1 MSRGAKVTLGT
12 LLVLVLVLAAGYA
25 ADRLTAHRTEQTI
38 TDELTEAAA
47 GEGVQTDITGPLFL
61 TQVIG
66 GSLDQVNVSADQVQL
81 QDLVITEVTGT
92 AHGVSVDEPRTV
104 DRLSVTGTLPVE
116 TLRTLLGQSDL
127 VPEGLELDVADGR
140 LAAELQVLGA
150 TLRATADPVVRDGSI
165 YLQPR
170 ELTLGGVQLD
180 VAHLP
185 GAVDEVIGSLAVP
198 TDALPEGISPA
209 AIDVTDGG
217 IRLTV
222 TGSDLALEDLSQG

>member
-1 MSRGAKVTLGT
+1 MSRGAKVTIGT
-12 LLVLVLVLAAGYA
+12 VLVLVLVLAAGYA
-25 ADRLTAHRTEQTI
+25 ADRVTAQRTEQAI
-38 TDELTEAAA
+38 TDELTEAA
-47 GEGVQTDITGPLFL
+47 GGQGVQTDIAGPLFL
-61 TQVIG
+61 PQVIG
-66 GSLDQVNVSADQVQL
+66 GSLDQVDVRADQVQL
-81 QDLVITEVTGT
+81 QDLVIADVTGT
-92 AHGVSVDEPRTV
+92 AHGVSVDEPRTA
-104 DRLSVTGTLPVE
+104 DRLSVTGTLPVQ
-116 TLRTLLGQSDL
+116 TLRSLLGQSDL
-127 VPEGLELDVADGR
+127 VPDGLELDVTDGR
-140 LAAELQVLGA
+140 LVAELSVLGA

-180 VAHLP
+180 LAHLP

-222 TGSDLALEDLSQG
+222 TGTDLTLSELSQG